1 MATIQI
7 TLRKGLTI
15 GEETHVEAEI
25 REATAADLIDATEE
39 AEKLVATPDGGFQL
53 VASPTLVGLHCLRRQ
68 IVRVGEHPGP
78 LTMGELRRLS
88 AHDLSL
94 LQEKAQLL
102 EAASLKEVAERGRG
116 DQAPA

>member
-1 MATIQI
+1 MATVHV
-7 TLRKGLTI
+7 TLNKGLRV
-15 GEETHVEAEI
+15 GEEVHVEAEI
-25 REATAADLIDATEE
+25 REASAGDLIDATEE
-39 AEKLVATPDGGFQL
+39 SEKLVATPDGGFQL
-53 VASPTLVGLHCLRRQ
+53 LASPTLVGLNCLRRQ

-78 LTMGELRRLS
+78 LTLGELRKLS

-102 EAASLKEVAERGRG
+102 ETASLKEVADRGRG

>member
-1 MATIQI
+1 MATVQI
-7 TLRKGLTI
+7 DLQKGLTI
-15 GEETHVEAEI
+15 GEETHTAAEI

-39 AEKLVATPDGGFQL
+39 SEKLVATPDGGYQL
-53 VASPTLVGLHCLRRQ
+53 LASPTLVGLNCLRRQ

-78 LTMGELRRLS
+78 LTMGELRKLS

-94 LQEKAQLL
+94 LQEKAQAL
-102 EAASLKEVAERGRG
+102 ETATLKGVAERGRG